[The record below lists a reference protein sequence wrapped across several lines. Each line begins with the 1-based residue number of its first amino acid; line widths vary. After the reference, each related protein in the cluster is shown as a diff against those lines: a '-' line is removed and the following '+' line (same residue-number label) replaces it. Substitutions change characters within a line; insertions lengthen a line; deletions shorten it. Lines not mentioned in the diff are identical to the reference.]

1 MNSLLPSRRVL
12 GGVLVVLLIVTAWQ
26 LGERRGRRRAEAR
39 AAVLVADAS
48 RAAEATID
56 AVPDGALEAEAA
68 ATLRGER
75 DMLRETVR
83 SLRDALERADRLAA
97 DERAELE
104 LYRRV
109 GADESAAGLAIDTL
123 ERRGGDPAVLRV
135 TLVQVRGRD
144 RVAGRVEVVPLGAD
158 ARALPPESGRE
169 VLAALAEAV
178 PGTWSV
184 PFDLRF
190 FETLEIPLDGP
201 FPEAIEVRVV
211 PADEPH
217 APFRARFHR
226 EAVRIVD

>member
-1 MNSLLPSRRVL
+1 MNSLVPSRSVL
-12 GGVLVVLLIVTAWQ
+12 GGVLVALLIVTAWE
-26 LGERRGRRRAEAR
+26 LGERRGERRADAR
-39 AAVLVADAS
+39 AAALAEEVS
-48 RAAEATID
+48 RATEAMTDTVPDETLDAEAVAI
-56 AVPDGALEAEAA
+56 
-68 ATLRGER
+68 LRGER

-123 ERRGGDPAVLRV
+123 ERRGEDPAVLRV

-144 RVAGRVEVVPLGAD
+144 RVTGRVEIVPLEAD
-158 ARALPPESGRE
+158 APALPPASTGEAS
-169 VLAALAEAV
+169 AAPTATA
-178 PGTWSV
+178 PGTWSA

-201 FPEAIEVRVV
+201 FPETVEVRVV

-217 APFRARFHR
+217 APFRARFRR